1 MILFLRGSFTMVLV
15 SIFPKLIGTISI
27 HPRWEKILSLLLRV
41 GIVENCKLP
50 EIKYFLNYPTIFLS
64 GNVWWH
70 MGTRKRVYFI
80 FYFLPL
86 QRKIMQKN
94 YFRSKFLT
102 IFIYIYLHNF
112 TYSFNITYFLHFFN
126 IIFT

>member
-1 MILFLRGSFTMVLV
+1 MVLV

-50 EIKYFLNYPTIFLS
+50 EIKFFLHYPTIFLS
-64 GNVWWH
+64 ENVWYCV
-70 MGTRKRVYFI
+70 GTQKRVYFI
-80 FYFLPL
+80 FFFCPL
-86 QRKIMQKN
+86 WQRKIMQKN

-112 TYSFNITYFLHFFN
+112 T
-126 IIFT
+126 